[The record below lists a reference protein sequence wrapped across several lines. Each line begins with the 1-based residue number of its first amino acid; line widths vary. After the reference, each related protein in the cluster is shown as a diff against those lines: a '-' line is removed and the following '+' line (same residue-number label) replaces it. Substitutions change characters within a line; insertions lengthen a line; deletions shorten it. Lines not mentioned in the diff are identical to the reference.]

1 MHATGTSTWKQL
13 CRCQV
18 EVRPAKPGGSPV
30 EPSERGFTGLTQGV
44 QPDAQRPLARPHA
57 AQPRVAPLARAAC
70 LRRRSRRVS
79 GVVARLAAGGREA
92 LLQGLRIGCCNAL
105 RQHLHQVSP
114 GPSSQ
119 VVSVWPWG
127 VFHGCARS
135 VTRARGQCLP
145 HLSVAGAALLHA
157 VLQDV
162 QIKFRACVY
171 GLCVGV
177 QWSLSGHEGA

>member
-1 MHATGTSTWKQL
+1 MHAIGTSTWKQL

-57 AQPRVAPLARAAC
+57 AQPRVAPLARAAR

-92 LLQGLRIGCCNAL
+92 LLQGLRMGCCNAL

-114 GPSSQ
+114 GPSSR
-119 VVSVWPWG
+119 VVPVWPWG

-135 VTRARGQCLP
+135 VIRVYDQCLQY
-145 HLSVAGAALLHA
+145 LSVTCAALLHG
-157 VLQDV
+157 VLQGV
-162 QIKFRACVY
+162 QPMLGACVS

-177 QWSLSGHEGA
+177 QWLLSGHEGA

>member
-44 QPDAQRPLARPHA
+44 QPVAQRPLARPHA
-57 AQPRVAPLARAAC
+57 AQPRVASLACIAC

-92 LLQGLRIGCCNAL
+92 LLQGLRLGCCSAL
-105 RQHLHQVSP
+105 RQHLHQVFP
-114 GPSSQ
+114 GPSPR
-119 VVSVWPWG
+119 VFSVWPWG
-127 VFHGCARS
+127 VFHGCVRS
-135 VTRARGQCLP
+135 VTRAHDQCLP
-145 HLSVAGAALLHA
+145 HLSQAGAALLHG
-157 VLQDV
+157 LPQGV
-162 QIKFRACVY
+162 QPMLGACAY

-177 QWSLSGHEGA
+177 QWSLSGHEGD